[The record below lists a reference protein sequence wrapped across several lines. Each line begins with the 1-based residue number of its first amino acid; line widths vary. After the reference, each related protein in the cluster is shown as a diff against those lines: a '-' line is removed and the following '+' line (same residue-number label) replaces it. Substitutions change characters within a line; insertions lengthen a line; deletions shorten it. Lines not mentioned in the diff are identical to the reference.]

1 MKFEINRASIF
12 NRGLS
17 EKCVDPN
24 VPGAYKETLIP
35 YEGSEEILKWYV
47 DIGTLEELMA
57 LVGKVGE
64 LIFNGSSITVYDDYM
79 ES

>member
-1 MKFEINRASIF
+1 MKFEIDRASIF
-12 NRGLS
+12 NKGLS
-17 EKCVDPN
+17 NRCADPN

-57 LVGKVGE
+57 LVGKVG
-64 LIFNGSSITVYDDYM
+64 S
-79 ES
+79 